1 MFLGEWAVTW
11 RPSRGLAGQE
21 LGEFLLQKGRGD
33 ALQGANQVRWEGMR
47 ARRDGVQSL
56 GKRVLLFPLLL
67 VLSAKGRKVIR

>member
-1 MFLGEWAVTW
+1 MAE
-11 RPSRGLAGQE
+11 QE

-33 ALQGANQVRWEGMR
+33 AVQGANQVRWAGMG

-56 GKRVLLFPLLL
+56 GKRVLFPLLL